1 FENPEDVLRAVE
13 GGVDIEEVN
22 VGSLAHSVGKV
33 VVSNVLSMGPKDVE
47 AFDKLK
53 EKGIKFDVR
62 KVPND
67 NRGNMNEIM
76 KKAKNELARA

>member
-1 FENPEDVLRAVE
+1 
-13 GGVDIEEVN
+13 
-22 VGSLAHSVGKV
+22 
-33 VVSNVLSMGPKDVE
+33 MGPKDVE